1 MEHEKHVMTQ
11 FNRRQLLQRVAALTG
26 VTLSAPLVSA
36 ILSGISVANAEV
48 LSKNALPGVLSEAQ
62 LSLVAEMADMIIPD
76 TDTPGAK
83 AAGVPDFIQL
93 MVSEWYY
100 PPQQKSF
107 MDGLAAV
114 DSLAGKVFGKIF
126 LGCSQ
131 DQRVQLMQQLDDDAS
146 RAGEERIFFQDLKEL
161 TLTGYFT
168 SQIGAEDMLRYEA
181 VPGPYEG
188 CVPLEQIGR
197 TWRHNSEKHVLTTAW
212 LC

>member
-1 MEHEKHVMTQ
+1 MDHEKHVMTQ
-11 FNRRQLLQRVAALTG
+11 VNRRQLLQRVAALTG

-36 ILSGISVANAEV
+36 ILSGVSVTQAET
-48 LSKNALPGVLSEAQ
+48 LSKNALAGVLSEAQ
-62 LSLVAEMADMIIPD
+62 LRLVAEMADMIIPD

-100 PPQQKSF
+100 PPQQKTF
-107 MDGLAAV
+107 QDGLASIDA
-114 DSLAGKVFGKIF
+114 LAGKVFGKVF

-131 DQRVQLMQQLDDDAS
+131 GQRVQIMQQLDDEAS
-146 RAGEERIFFQDLKEL
+146 REGGERTFFQELKVL

-168 SQIGAEDMLRYEA
+168 SQIGAEDELRYEA
-181 VPGPYEG
+181 VPGPYQG

-197 TWRHNSEKHVLTTAW
+197 TWAT
-212 LC
+212 